1 MSPIFRLATGRIVTL
16 LAALICFTS
25 LQSRADTVVL
35 MNVGGDTVSLP
46 SKGASA
52 DAPCE
57 PCVRPPHV
65 RDVIT
70 VYAGPDRVRRDRG
83 DQSIILRKDQKKLY
97 LVCHSSKQ
105 YAELRYPVDAGEDPP
120 RNRLPGAKN
129 LSRYDFVAPGKT
141 EEGMVQSWPVQTFSA
156 TVTNVLRDQYRLR
169 VSVTRSGGAAGK
181 PVLELR
187 KLLNEIE
194 RVGEG
199 WGHLVSLPDGI
210 PVIWEEAQREPE
222 SEFVYREEVTD
233 IEEQT
238 VPPATYDVP
247 SDYKKV
253 KFHRECWQFR

>member
-1 MSPIFRLATGRIVTL
+1 MRPGGPGRIATL
-16 LAALICFTS
+16 LATLFCCTPS
-25 LQSRADTVVL
+25 QSRADTLVL
-35 MNVGGDTVSLP
+35 MSVGGDTVSLP
-46 SKGASA
+46 SRGASA
-52 DAPCE
+52 TAVCE

-65 RDVIT
+65 GDVMT
-70 VYAGPDRVRRDRG
+70 VYAGRDRVRRDRG
-83 DQSIILRKDQKKLY
+83 DQSIILRKDLMKLY
-97 LVCHSSKQ
+97 LVCQSLKQ
-105 YAELRYPVDAGEDPP
+105 YAELRYPVDAAEDPP
-120 RNRLPGAKN
+120 KNRLSGAKD

-141 EEGMVQSWPVQTFSA
+141 EEGTVQSWPVRTFSA
-156 TVTNVLRDQYRLR
+156 TVTNKLLDQYRLR
-169 VSVTRSGGAAGK
+169 VSVTRSDELAGT

-199 WGHLVSLPDGI
+199 WGHLVSLLDGI

-233 IEEQT
+233 MEEQN
-238 VPPATYDVP
+238 VPPSTYDVP